1 MTYFIVGNL
10 SEGRTEYED
19 EHNDAIR
26 QYVNQK
32 TRGIITDDTALF
44 ITLGDT
50 HYSIGHDKET
60 GQLIQV
66 NIETGYKRR
75 VRRRSTQ

>member
-1 MTYFIVGNL
+1 MTYFIGNL
-10 SEGRTEYED
+10 SEGGTEYED

-26 QYVNQK
+26 QYVDDK
-32 TRGIITDDTALF
+32 TRGIMTDGTALF
-44 ITLGDT
+44 IILGDT
-50 HYSIGHDKET
+50 RYSIEHDKET